1 MAAEKMDLLVKEIPV
16 QLHSIFK
23 GFCAMQNVTVNDGMI
38 EAMAVFIEKVGGGK
52 NQAVDQIMAKLR
64 PGGKRK

>member
-1 MAAEKMDLLVKEIPV
+1 MAEKMELLIKDIPV

-23 GFCAMQNVTVNDGMI
+23 GFCAMKSLSVNEGII

-52 NQAVDQIMAKLR
+52 NEAVEEIMEKQRSAAK
-64 PGGKRK
+64 KK

>member
-1 MAAEKMDLLVKEIPV
+1 MAEKLDVLVKDIPV

-23 GFCAMQNVTVNDGMI
+23 GYCAMKSLSVNEGMI

-52 NQAVDQIMAKLR
+52 NEAVDEIMGALH
-64 PGGKRK
+64 PAGKKK